1 MTRSRYFADTA
12 ALEFGP
18 FRLIPAT
25 CKLSYGNRRVNLGS
39 RAGAILVQ
47 LVENAGELVASTEL
61 LARVWPV
68 AKVNSGTLRVHVAFL
83 RKTFNQLAG
92 ESDYIH
98 TIHGHGYRFVMP
110 VRHVLNLFES
120 FEPARQQTYC

>member
-1 MTRSRYFADTA
+1 MTRTRYFTDTA

-47 LVENAGELVASTEL
+47 LVENAGELVAAAEL
-61 LARVWPV
+61 LTRVWPV
-68 AKVNSGTLRVHVAFL
+68 ANVTSGTLRVHVAFL
-83 RKTFNQLAG
+83 RKTFNELAG
-92 ESDYIH
+92 ECDYIH

-110 VRHVLNLFES
+110 VRHVPHLLES
-120 FEPARQQTYC
+120 FELARPQTCC